1 MAFKEVA
8 PVGSA
13 PDTPQFAKRTEVA
26 ARIPAAYVRERVP
39 EERRQQYGANRRVAN
54 EIVVALQGRNVETGE
69 DEIRRRAFKRTQQ
82 LREKIRP
89 YRVIRIDE
97 KDSLSRC
104 AAQTLVARPG
114 KATRIGVLDNEN
126 LDVKPLRRSLYGLT
140 RARKRRTVARVAR
153 NDD

>member
-8 PVGSA
+8 SVDPA
-13 PDTPQFAKRTEVA
+13 PNATQFAKRAKVA
-26 ARIPAAYVRERVP
+26 ARVPAAYVRERVP
-39 EERRQQYGANRRVAN
+39 EERRQQHGANRRVADK
-54 EIVVALQGRNVETGE
+54 IVVALQGRNVETGE
-69 DEIRRRAFKRTQQ
+69 DEIRRRAFERTQQ

-114 KATRIGVLDNEN
+114 KAT
-126 LDVKPLRRSLYGLT
+126 
-140 RARKRRTVARVAR
+140 
-153 NDD
+153 